1 MVDGWRR
8 MNLNVTE
15 LYKWLNGESCI
26 ICHGLKFRVDKMVEK
41 ESRFFCPGLRKKW
54 CSSSSYMS

>member
-15 LYKWLNGESCI
+15 LYKWLNDESCI
-26 ICHGLKFRVDKMVEK
+26 IYHRLKFRVDKMVEK
-41 ESRFFCPGLRKKW
+41 ESRFLSRT
-54 CSSSSYMS
+54 